1 MELPYM
7 LKFFIAEQ
15 PIQPD
20 YNMNKV
26 LVDGLVQDNY
36 CFGAVI
42 SSNASDTVRH
52 RYSAIVRTYDR
63 NYKTVLVENG
73 GFTISLVNCV
83 AQYFYPIDSR
93 GYSGPRVMISISS
106 PELLKKTGGK
116 PVILYTT
123 VNDVFDH
130 ITSSR
135 SVVDLKIPGNY
146 YISTFGCN
154 YYITN
159 IELTKF
165 DSTSKVEIERGVRL
179 SKYRSG
185 SQTTKLVPGRLYLF
199 KHNKYAGI
207 YLGNIK
213 KVLGNRNNCVPETP
227 KMNAI
232 SPRIIIRGIE
242 LLEHVDIFI
251 EVDYDDHC
259 IPLLDSPTKKTIQE
273 FFELLLNN
281 NVTIRFNYV
290 STSRRTKLKFIDTEE
305 VLSIP
310 EDYDINKFMPD
321 LTKELYEK
329 TKMDVFR
336 SLNLDLY
343 SKENV
348 LEILRDD
355 ILTYVSQ
362 NIIHKVS
369 GNKWNNINEILTSY
383 LYNEITHL
391 LTNKKFLGFSFEE
404 LAESLR
410 KVMIECK

>member
-1 MELPYM
+1 
-7 LKFFIAEQ
+7 
-15 PIQPD
+15 
-20 YNMNKV
+20 
-26 LVDGLVQDNY
+26 
-36 CFGAVI
+36 
-42 SSNASDTVRH
+42 
-52 RYSAIVRTYDR
+52 
-63 NYKTVLVENG
+63 
-73 GFTISLVNCV
+73 
-83 AQYFYPIDSR
+83 
-93 GYSGPRVMISISS
+93 
-106 PELLKKTGGK
+106 
-116 PVILYTT
+116 
-123 VNDVFDH
+123 
-130 ITSSR
+130 
-135 SVVDLKIPGNY
+135 
-146 YISTFGCN
+146 
-154 YYITN
+154 
-159 IELTKF
+159 
-165 DSTSKVEIERGVRL
+165 
-179 SKYRSG
+179 
-185 SQTTKLVPGRLYLF
+185 
-199 KHNKYAGI
+199 
-207 YLGNIK
+207 
-213 KVLGNRNNCVPETP
+213 
-227 KMNAI
+227 MNAI

-259 IPLLDSPTKKTIQE
+259 IPLLDSPTKKTIPE

-281 NVTIRFNYV
+281 NVVIRFNYV
-290 STSRRTKLKFIDTEE
+290 SPSRRTKLKFIDTEE

-369 GNKWNNINEILTSY
+369 GNKWNNINE
-383 LYNEITHL
+383 
-391 LTNKKFLGFSFEE
+391 NKKFLGFSFEE